1 MYQSVPPLCTLLFP
15 LSGHNDEVPEIL
27 NILCFAIQYTLLSQI
42 ITLNIEND
50 DQGQNESAGRE
61 RFYALKGTGLSA
73 DLRSARTPKS
83 TLNCSSADIGVC
95 PTQEDVSGQGC
106 SVG

>member
-1 MYQSVPPLCTLLFP
+1 MYQSVSPVCTLLFP

-27 NILCFAIQYTLLSQI
+27 NILCFAVQYTLLFQI

-50 DQGQNESAGRE
+50 DQGQNESTGRE

-73 DLRSARTPKS
+73 DPRSARTPKS
-83 TLNCSSADIGVC
+83 TLNCSSADIRVC